1 MDDFSHL
8 KTKDFFAALENLPEV
23 AAFVKSVM
31 SECGCGHEMIS
42 SVDIAVEEVYVNIAS
57 YAYDEDAASK
67 PVWVSCGETDKDFI
81 LLFRDEG
88 IPYDPLKTE
97 DPVTG
102 DPQKMTIGGYGI
114 FMVKTIA
121 DSVTYE
127 YDHENGQNV
136 LVIKKKI
143 Q

>member
-1 MDDFSHL
+1 MEDRSNL
-8 KTKDFFAALENLPEV
+8 TTKEYIAELGNLPEV
-23 AAFVKSVM
+23 AVYVKSVM

-42 SVDIAVEEVYVNIAS
+42 SIDIAVEEVYVNIAS
-57 YAYDEDAASK
+57 YAYDEAASRK
-67 PVWVSCGETDKDFI
+67 PVWIDCGAKDRDFVLI
-81 LLFRDEG
+81 FRDEG
-88 IPYDPLKTE
+88 IPYDPLTTE

-136 LVIKKKI
+136 LVIKKRI